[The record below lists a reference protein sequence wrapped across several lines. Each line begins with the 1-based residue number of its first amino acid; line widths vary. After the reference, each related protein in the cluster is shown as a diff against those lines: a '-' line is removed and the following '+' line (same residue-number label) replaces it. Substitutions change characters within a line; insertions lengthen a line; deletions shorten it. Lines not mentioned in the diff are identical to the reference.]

1 METPTP
7 LQTLFIYSK
16 IDETI
21 KNEFAHYLK
30 PFRDKR
36 LLSHP
41 DFRVAEEFPS
51 LRLKSLIPQK
61 DVIII
66 LIRME
71 IFSTAL
77 FSHDLAS
84 VLVKEHLLGR
94 LLLIPVRIQPTPYQE
109 YPFKKINSYPVNGE
123 PVCGPYWHNRY
134 YAYGHIFNALEPILP
149 ETLQKKQELEEVWQA
164 TTKENSIISYGDF
177 LTKYPHSKY
186 AKKAKETSR
195 EMEEIRLW
203 EIARKKG
210 DVKSYLHYLTFA
222 PYKRKLYEAADKI
235 YAIEH
240 DEALTWKEV
249 EKTKHLELAFHYKNS
264 FFSAPNLGSV
274 EQMIQQ
280 SIHNYNEINKIDK
293 NQVNTIYLDAVIYE
307 KLENHE
313 IFANITY
320 QDLILNLRW
329 RLQYLVKTLKKRLH
343 RPSFWLTVL
352 VIINFFTID
361 FFYSSEFFLELHKI
375 QQFLMLLAFIT
386 MDVYFFYKIIYW
398 FRFIFSDINF
408 TNSAIIDLS
417 RLSVLLKTA
426 LINREQNPIKKI
438 LKTLNIIE
446 TKAYQ
451 IEIKTPKIYWNQEK
465 DLNRMELDKSL
476 MVLSNWDT

>member
-16 IDETI
+16 VDEAI

-30 PFRDKR
+30 PFIDKR
-36 LLSHP
+36 LISYP
-41 DFRVAEEFPS
+41 DFRIAEDFPS
-51 LRLKSLIPQK
+51 LRLKGLIPKK
-61 DVIII
+61 DIIF
-66 LIRME
+66 LLVRME

-77 FSHDLAS
+77 FSHDLAGI
-84 VLVKEHLLGR
+84 LVKEHLLGR
-94 LLLIPVRIQPTPYQE
+94 LLVIPVLVETVPFSV
-109 YPFKKINSYPVNGE
+109 YPFNKIKSFPTNAVPVGS
-123 PVCGPYWHNRY
+123 PVWHSRP
-134 YAYGHIFNALEPILP
+134 YAYVHIFNALEPILP

-249 EKTKHLELAFHYKNS
+249 ERTKHLELAFHYKNS
-264 FFSAPNLGSV
+264 FFSGPNLGGV

-280 SIHNYNEINKIDK
+280 SIHNYNEINKINK
-293 NQVNTIYLDAVIYE
+293 NQINTIYLDAVIYE

-320 QDLILNLRW
+320 QDLVLNLRW
-329 RLQYLVKTLKKRLH
+329 RLQYLIKTLFKRKGL
-343 RPSFWLTVL
+343 PSFLFL
-352 VIINFFTID
+352 VFSLINFPVIRELLYLEYCWQLECLRSNLLFSVILVVD
-361 FFYSSEFFLELHKI
+361 VFLFYL
-375 QQFLMLLAFIT
+375 
-386 MDVYFFYKIIYW
+386 
-398 FRFIFSDINF
+398 IFSWLSLISSDIKF
-408 TNSAIIDLS
+408 VKSIITDLN
-417 RLSVLLKTA
+417 RLSVLLKVA
-426 LINREQNPIKKI
+426 FINREQNPIKKI
-438 LKTLNIIE
+438 LKTLNSIE
-446 TKAYQ
+446 TKAYD
-451 IEIKTPKIYWNQEK
+451 IESKKPRDYLLQSH
-465 DLNRMELDKSL
+465 DYNRVELDKSL
-476 MVLSNWDT
+476 LVLSRWND